1 MKGQIP
7 TEGIKR
13 ISVDGFGGDIRI
25 LPSERNELVY
35 DIGEGLE
42 IQHEIR
48 DNSLFLKIRSKG
60 VLGIPFF
67 NFGGASGDVDL
78 YIPKDKSLDLN
89 LKSGDIAFT
98 DYRGEDIS
106 LKAASGDIDIGGLF
120 CNSFQ
125 AHLTSGDIDID
136 METKKGSLNF
146 RSGDVRILLRGED
159 WDVDISGVSGDVD
172 VDTETSSVEL
182 YIKGISGDVS
192 VNNESIGTGKI
203 GSKHLVT
210 DGGRNKLSINVISGD
225 ISVKTGKGTGE
236 IKIVQQ
242 EKTNRPESQ
251 ISTPIENDTA
261 ISYMPE
267 EVKKVRDMYRTGK
280 LSKEDA
286 MSLLDA
292 MGYGGLSNILEE

>member
-1 MKGQIP
+1 MRGQIP
-7 TEGIKR
+7 TEGIKK
-13 ISVDGFGGDIRI
+13 ISIDGFGGDIKI

-42 IQHEIR
+42 LQHEIR

-67 NFGGASGDVDL
+67 NFGGITGDIDL
-78 YIPKDKSLDLN
+78 YIPRDKTLDLN
-89 LKSGDIAFT
+89 LKSGDILFT
-98 DYRGEDIS
+98 DYKGEDIS
-106 LKAASGDIDIGGLF
+106 LKAASGDIEIEKLL

-146 RSGDVRILLRGED
+146 RSGDVKIFLRGED

-172 VDTETSSVEL
+172 VDTETNSIDL
-182 YIKGISGDVS
+182 YLKGISGDVS
-192 VNNESIGTGKI
+192 VNNETIGTGRI

-225 ISVKTGKGTGE
+225 VSVKTGKGTGE
-236 IKIVQQ
+236 IKILQQ
-242 EKTNRPESQ
+242 TQTNRQESQ
-251 ISTPIENDTA
+251 ILTSTENNTF
-261 ISYMPE
+261 ISYIPE
-267 EVKKVRDMYRTGK
+267 EVKKIRDMYKTGK

-286 MSLLDA
+286 ISLLDA